1 MTKEHEDEFFDEDLK
16 SKTEIKQEKLA
27 LQDLGR
33 RLTALP
39 KKQRNELPVEDDIQ
53 DAFALADKIQN
64 KHEAFKR
71 HMQYLGKLLREA
83 DIDAINAKLD
93 FFANKHQQEN
103 LEFSKLEQTRDRLI
117 TGTNDDIES
126 LLSEH
131 PSLERQKLRQLI
143 RQAAKEH
150 KAEKPGKQYKA
161 LFQYLKENVQR

>member
-1 MTKEHEDEFFDEDLK
+1 MTTQHDEEFFDEDYK
-16 SKTEIKQEKLA
+16 SKTEIKKEKLA

-39 KKQRNELPVEDDIQ
+39 KKQRSELPVDEDVQ
-53 DAFALADKIQN
+53 EAFLLADKIQN

-83 DIDAINAKLD
+83 DLDAINAKLD

-103 LEFSKLEQTRDRLI
+103 LEFSKLEQTRDQLI
-117 TGTNDDIES
+117 MGNNDDIEA
-126 LLSEH
+126 LLAEH
-131 PSLERQKLRQLI
+131 PSLERQKLRQLV

-150 KAEKPGKQYKA
+150 KAEKPGKQFKA
-161 LFQYLKENVQR
+161 LFQYLKESM